1 MLVLLNAV
9 SKKAAFIQVYDTKTW
24 TLVQTRKVSAKPITT
39 FALRF
44 GFRESCS
51 EIYTILFLCSERGGL
66 IACGSSDMSVSLID
80 AQSLKVILAL
90 CCCTYVAECIV
101 SLHLLYL

>member
-1 MLVLLNAV
+1 MTKFRVFIISLLKNRFGTGEGDGLLLVLLNAV

-44 GFRESCS
+44 GFD
-51 EIYTILFLCSERGGL
+51 F
-66 IACGSSDMSVSLID
+66 
-80 AQSLKVILAL
+80 
-90 CCCTYVAECIV
+90 
-101 SLHLLYL
+101 